1 MMPTPD
7 KRIKILSPTEIYT
20 YFSQPKF
27 TGTER
32 SHYFAMSD
40 NELQRCHS
48 LAPKNRWYF
57 ILLLGYFKARNQFY
71 KVNHQQARYDIR
83 FICGAF
89 KCNKPN
95 THVSDDTHR
104 KIRHIILD
112 VLEYSDN
119 ANDIRLAIQEKAEE
133 LAKTTNDPKTIFQAL
148 YNHTAKLQF
157 VIPKYSTF
165 QVIISEAIRSES
177 VRLQGIL
184 KKHLPNYA
192 SKLLKKLLAT
202 DQTYY
207 EITAIIKDQKNF
219 KHDEVMKILSHKNHY
234 NKLYVSSKR
243 ILPKLLLTPNMITY
257 YGSLAVHYP
266 VGKLRKLPKYTAFLY
281 LLCYISNRIKKFN
294 ENLMS
299 SFVFYI
305 DRYEKSA
312 IAQGKLCV
320 YKEKIS
326 LNTKLKN
333 DVPEVLRLFIEDDV
347 DDPSVRSEGLKIMPK
362 SEFQQVIEFISKGI
376 VNENYFRWKHYEERQ
391 GEITKNLR
399 PIFMG
404 LEFKCSETRK
414 PLSKAID
421 FMRENLNASKPLNKI
436 KDNKFPINHVP
447 DSVSEYIY
455 CLNSESN
462 TIKIN
467 HSQYEFCVYSE
478 IKKQFRKNEITI
490 MDSINHKKLED
501 DLIPRRKL
509 KSTIKSIDSP
519 LLSTPFNQALPE
531 DDKILDEL
539 YHRVNK
545 RIESGEN
552 KSVKIDQS
560 GEKPRIILAY
570 NNKEDLANHQF
581 FEKIPKVSLTEIL
594 NFVHKKTRF
603 LNRFN
608 HVKQHHANSLKDK
621 QCILGVL
628 IANATHHG
636 ILSMANMSNL
646 NYQSLLTTEQN
657 FIRLNTLKSAG
668 DCLSESIAKL
678 NIFSDW
684 NIAPNLVFAG
694 VDGQKHQTRI
704 DVLLAR
710 NSAKYFPLKKGIV
723 AYTLLANFIP
733 LSVETISPN
742 MHESYFLFDIIKN
755 LTADIKIDY
764 ISGDSH
770 SINPVNFL
778 VNRYLPVEFA
788 PHLIHINSK
797 IANLHSISHP
807 NEYKD
812 MLIKPHKR
820 TRSNLIE
827 SEEENINWVIASL
840 LRGETRQNIIV
851 RKLSSLSKHHNTC
864 KAMAEYNRVF
874 ESMYTLRYIDDP
886 LIKQYVRSTLNRTEA
901 YHQLRRAIAFANG
914 GQLRGGSDLEVAIWN
929 ECARVIALAI
939 IYYNACLLN
948 ALIKKYRKRG
958 DHATVETI
966 KRISPIAWTHILML
980 GKFEFSMTPV
990 DIDIEDLIKDID
1002 LF

>member
-1 MMPTPD
+1 MATPD
-7 KRIKILSPTEIYT
+7 KRIKILSPTEIYA

-27 TGTER
+27 TSSER

-40 NELQRCHS
+40 NELQQCNLLS
-48 LAPKNRWYF
+48 PQNKWYF
-57 ILLLGYFKARNQFY
+57 ILMLGYFKARNQFY
-71 KVNHQQARYDIR
+71 RIDHKKANHDIR
-83 FICGAF
+83 FVCGAF
-89 KCNKPN
+89 NCKKPN
-95 THVSDDTHR
+95 ASVSDDAHR
-104 KIRHIILD
+104 KIRRTILN
-112 VLEYSDN
+112 VLEYNDN
-119 ANDIRLAIQEKAEE
+119 AEEIRFTLKEKSRETS
-133 LAKTTNDPKTIFQAL
+133 KTTNDSKTMFQQL
-148 YNHTAKLQF
+148 YNYTANLQM

-165 QVIISEAIRSES
+165 QAIISEAIRSES
-177 VRLQGIL
+177 TRLQDVL

-192 SKLLKKLLAT
+192 IKLLNKLLAT

-207 EITAIIKDQKNF
+207 EITAIMKDQKNF
-219 KHDEVMKILSHKNHY
+219 KHAEVMKILSHKNNY
-234 NKLYVSSKR
+234 NKLYLLSKR
-243 ILPKLLLTPNMITY
+243 VIPKLQLTPNMITY
-257 YGSLAVHYP
+257 YGSLALHYP
-266 VGKLRKLPKYTAFLY
+266 VGKLRALPKYTTYLY
-281 LLCYISNRIKKFN
+281 LLCYTSNRIQKFN
-294 ENLMS
+294 DNLMS

-312 IAQGKLCV
+312 IAHGKLCV
-320 YKEKIS
+320 YKEKIN
-326 LNTKLKN
+326 LNARLKN
-333 DVPEVLRLFIEDDV
+333 DVPDVLKLFVESGV
-347 DDPSVRSEGLKIMPK
+347 DDSSVRSEGLKIMPK
-362 SEFQQVIEFISKGI
+362 DEFQQVIEFMSKGI
-376 VNENYFRWKHYEERQ
+376 INESHFRWKHYEERL

-404 LEFKCSETRK
+404 LEFKCSDINK
-414 PLSKAID
+414 PLSKAIR
-421 FMRENLNASKPLNKI
+421 FMRENLNASKPLNKVKI
-436 KDNKFPINHVP
+436 NKFPIKHIP
-447 DSVSEYIY
+447 DNICEYVY
-455 CLNSESN
+455 SLNAESKA
-462 TIKIN
+462 IKIN
-467 HSQYEFCVYSE
+467 HSQYEFCIYSE
-478 IKKQFRKNEITI
+478 IKKQFRKNELTI
-490 MDSINHKKLED
+490 IDSISHKKLED
-501 DLIPRRKL
+501 DLIPHRKL
-509 KSTIKSIDSP
+509 KSTIKNIDNP
-519 LLSTPFNQALPE
+519 LLSTSFKEALLE

-545 RIESGEN
+545 RIDSGEN
-552 KSVKIDQS
+552 QSVKIDQS
-560 GEKPRIILAY
+560 CEKPRIILTY

-581 FEKIPKVSLTEIL
+581 FEKIPKVNLAEIL

-603 LNRFN
+603 LDRFD
-608 HVKQHHANSLKDK
+608 HIKQHHANSSKDN
-621 QCILGVL
+621 QYVLGAL

-636 ILSMANMSNL
+636 ILRMANMSNL
-646 NYQSLLTTEQN
+646 DYQSLLTTEQN
-657 FIRLNTLKSAG
+657 FVRLDTLKSAG
-668 DCLSESIAKL
+668 NWLSESIAKL
-678 NIFSDW
+678 AIFSDW
-684 NIAPNLVFAG
+684 NIAPDLVFAG

-710 NSAKYFPLKKGIV
+710 NSAKYFPLKKGVV

-764 ISGDSH
+764 VSGDSH

-797 IANLHSISHP
+797 IANLRSISPP
-807 NEYKD
+807 NKYKD
-812 MLIKPHKR
+812 MLIKPHKQ

-874 ESMYTLRYIDDP
+874 ESMYTLSYIDDP

-929 ECARVIALAI
+929 ECARVVALAI

-948 ALIKKYRKRG
+948 ALIKKYRNRG
-958 DHATVETI
+958 DLATVEII
-966 KRISPIAWTHILML
+966 KRISPIAWAHILML
-980 GKFEFSMTPV
+980 GKFEFSMTPI
-990 DIDIEDLIKDID
+990 DIDIESLIKDID